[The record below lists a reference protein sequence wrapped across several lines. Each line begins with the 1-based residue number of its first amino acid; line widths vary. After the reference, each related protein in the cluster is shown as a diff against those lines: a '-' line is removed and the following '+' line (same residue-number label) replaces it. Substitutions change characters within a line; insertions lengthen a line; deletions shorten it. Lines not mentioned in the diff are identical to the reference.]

1 MNATEEL
8 FSRRSFLTTGVAAT
22 ALAAEAGQAASQT
35 STGNPP
41 VFDVDYRKL
50 LAPAD
55 LVYEKPAPRSEE
67 GIPVGNG
74 RMGTL
79 VWTTPSSIR
88 MQINRADVYANNSYT
103 NSFFERHN
111 DYCGGCGC
119 VDIDCAGAGDDTFP
133 EAGFPQRL
141 SVYDGLLTMN
151 GKGVTARILGWPAQ
165 DVMAVAV
172 DDRRPAPEPVQ
183 VNLRMLRY
191 ETKYFGGQLETFARE
206 HIVTVQNRNH
216 SAASQLH
223 IRDNRIVLTQ
233 DFREGE
239 YCCKSAVAIGIV
251 GRNAKPRR
259 LNETEVRL
267 AAAPG
272 AGSFTILI
280 ATSASFDP
288 KEDVAGSALRQLEA
302 AASKDFAA
310 IARET
315 RDWWHEFWSRGFVH
329 LRSADGEAGFVEKH
343 YHYFLYVMA
352 SSSRGKF
359 PPKFNGMI
367 WNTGG
372 DQRTWGAQHWY
383 ANLSCYYEAIPATN
397 RWELMDPVFDMYSG
411 MYQASATA
419 ARQQWG
425 SQGIYIAETS
435 YFNGLAKLP
444 DDIAAEMR
452 ELYLLRKPWDQ
463 RSERF
468 RQFAETKHPHSSR
481 WNWIQ
486 SGEWADGRWAIKD
499 RGFGPY
505 GAVNHIFGST
515 AKICYF
521 YWRRYEFTQDREWLR
536 ARAYPML
543 KGAVEFYR
551 NYPNL
556 KKGADGKY
564 HIHHVNS
571 NESVYGARDTDED
584 ISSMRGV
591 TAALL
596 RASEILNTD
605 ADMRPVWREFL
616 DNLAPIPASDDPEA
630 LKPAN
635 YSGPRVFVRGLKPAV
650 KEGGFL
656 PDSNSLPMWLFDF
669 CNVEARDRQ
678 ALETARNTFSA
689 SLRNGLTPKTS
700 VSVLSKLAM
709 AAAALGRADAVRI
722 LIPNQ
727 IRALALERGTAY
739 KGGGVLDNRMTLREG
754 PQALDAE
761 RLGRASEAMHLALL
775 QSNAPAPGED
785 TIIHVFPAWPKE
797 WNAQYT
803 LAARG
808 AFLVSSSIQGG
819 RIEFVA
825 LDSQAGAE
833 CRLRNPWGEGEI
845 DLYRDG
851 KKAET
856 LKGSLPR
863 FATRKGERIVV
874 APAGTAPNQY
884 QRSVPAG

>member
-1 MNATEEL
+1 MNSPDGL
-8 FSRRSFLTTGVAAT
+8 FSRRSFLAAGMAAPAVT
-22 ALAAEAGQAASQT
+22 AGPQSPASEV
-35 STGNPP
+35 GI
-41 VFDVDYRKL
+41 FDVNYRKL

-55 LVYEKPAPRSEE
+55 LVYEKRAARSEE

-79 VWTTPSSIR
+79 VWTTPSSVR
-88 MQINRADVYANNSYT
+88 MQINRVDVYANDGYT

-111 DYCGGCGC
+111 DYCGGCGY
-119 VDIDCAGAGDDTFP
+119 VDISCAEAGEDPFP
-133 EAGFPQRL
+133 ETGFSQRL

-151 GKGVTARILGWPAQ
+151 GRGVTLRALGWPAQ
-165 DVMAVAV
+165 DVIAIAVE
-172 DDRRPAPEPVQ
+172 DRRRAPEPIRVD
-183 VNLRMLRY
+183 LRMLRY
-191 ETKYFGGQLETFARE
+191 ETKYFGGQLETFVRD
-206 HIVTVQNRNH
+206 HTVTVRNRNH
-216 SAASQLH
+216 TAASRLE
-223 IRDNRIVLTQ
+223 IRGDRIVLTQ
-233 DFREGE
+233 DFREGG
-239 YCCKSAVAIGIV
+239 YCSRSAVAIGIV
-251 GRNAKPRR
+251 GRPAKPRL
-259 LNETEVRL
+259 LNETSVSL
-267 AAAPG
+267 AGAAEAG
-272 AGSFTILI
+272 AFTILI
-280 ATSASFDP
+280 ASAATFDP

-302 AASKDFAA
+302 SSSKGFATL
-310 IARET
+310 ARET
-315 RDWWHEFWSRGFVH
+315 QDWWREFWKRGFVH
-329 LRSADGEAGFVEKH
+329 LRSADSEADFVEKH
-343 YHYFLYVMA
+343 YHYFLYLMA

-372 DQRTWGAQHWY
+372 DLRTWGAQHWY
-383 ANLSCYYEAIPATN
+383 ANLSCYYEAIPAAN

-411 MYQASATA
+411 MYEASAIA

-435 YFNGLAKLP
+435 YFKGLARLP
-444 DDIAAEMR
+444 DDIAEEMR
-452 ELYLLRKPWDQ
+452 ELYLLRKPWEQ

-486 SGEWADGRWAIKD
+486 AGDWVEGKYVIKD

-515 AKICYF
+515 AKICYY
-521 YWRRYEFTQDREWLR
+521 YWRRYEYTQDREWLR
-536 ARAYPML
+536 IRAYPML

-556 KKGADGKY
+556 KKGEDGKY

-596 RASEILNTD
+596 RASEILGLD
-605 ADMRPVWREFL
+605 AEMRPVWREFL
-616 DNLAPIPASDDPEA
+616 GNLAPIPTSDDPEA

-656 PDSNSLPMWLFDF
+656 PDSNSMPMWVYDF
-669 CNVEARDRQ
+669 CNVEARDRGVF
-678 ALETARNTFSA
+678 ETARNTFAA
-689 SLRNGLTPKTS
+689 SLRHSLTPQTS
-700 VSVLSKLAM
+700 VSVLSKLAI
-709 AAAALGRADAVRI
+709 AAASVGRDDAVRV
-722 LIPNQ
+722 LVPNQ
-727 IRALALERGTAY
+727 IRALTPERSTAY

-754 PQALDAE
+754 PQAIDAQ
-761 RLGRASEAMHLALL
+761 RLGRAAEAMHLALL
-775 QSNAPAPGED
+775 QSNPPGPGED
-785 TIIHVFPAWPKE
+785 PILHVFPAWPKE

-808 AFLVSSSIQGG
+808 AFLVSSSMEGG

-825 LDSQAGAE
+825 VASQAGAE
-833 CRLRNPWGEGEI
+833 CRLRNPWGESGV

-851 KKAET
+851 RKAET
-856 LKGSLPR
+856 LSGSLLR
-863 FATRKGERIVV
+863 FGTRTGEKIVAV
-874 APAGTAPNQY
+874 PAGAAPNQY
-884 QRSVPAG
+884 KKTLPQV

>member
-1 MNATEEL
+1 MDSSDRL
-8 FSRRSFLTTGVAAT
+8 FSRRSFLTTGIAAS
-22 ALAAEAGQAASQT
+22 ALAAEPQAPAGAAA
-35 STGNPP
+35 
-41 VFDVDYRKL
+41 VFDMNYRKL

-55 LVYEKPAPRSEE
+55 LVYERPAARSEE

-88 MQINRADVYANNSYT
+88 MQINRVDVYANDGYT

-111 DYCGGCGC
+111 DYCGGCGY
-119 VDIDCAGAGDDTFP
+119 VDISCAEAGEDTFP

-141 SVYDGLLTMN
+141 SVCDGLLTMN
-151 GKGVTARILGWPAQ
+151 GRGVTSRILGWPAQ
-165 DVMAVAV
+165 DVIAVAV
-172 DDRRPAPEPVQ
+172 EDRRSAPEPVH
-183 VNLRMLRY
+183 VDLRMLRY
-191 ETKYFGGQLETFARE
+191 ETKYFGGQLETFVRE
-206 HIVTVQNRNH
+206 HIVTVRNRMH
-216 SAASQLH
+216 TAASQLE
-223 IRDNRIVLTQ
+223 IRGNRIVLTQ
-233 DFREGE
+233 DFREGDH
-239 YCCKSAVAIGIV
+239 CSKSAVAIGIV
-251 GRNAKPRR
+251 GRDAKPR
-259 LNETEVRL
+259 LPNETEVRL

-272 AGSFTILI
+272 AGSFTVLI
-280 ATSASFDP
+280 ATAASFDP
-288 KEDVAGSALRQLEA
+288 KEDVAAAALRQLEA
-302 AASKDFAA
+302 AASKGFAA
-310 IARET
+310 LARET
-315 RDWWHEFWSRGFVH
+315 QDWWREFWSRGFVH
-329 LRSADGEAGFVEKH
+329 LRSADGEADFVEKH
-343 YHYFLYVMA
+343 YHYFLYLMA

-372 DQRTWGAQHWY
+372 DLRTWGTQHWY

-411 MYQASATA
+411 MYDASATA

-435 YFNGLAKLP
+435 YLKGLAKLP
-444 DDIAAEMR
+444 DDIAEEMR
-452 ELYLLRKPWDQ
+452 DLYLLRKPWDQ

-468 RQFAETKHPHSSR
+468 RRFAETKHPHSSR
-481 WNWIQ
+481 WNWNLA
-486 SGEWADGRWAIKD
+486 GEWVDGKYVIKD

-515 AKICYF
+515 AKICYY
-521 YWRRYEFTQDREWLR
+521 YWRRYEYTQDREWLR

-556 KKGADGKY
+556 RKGADGKY

-584 ISSMRGV
+584 TSSMRGV

-596 RASEILNTD
+596 RASEILNSD
-605 ADMRPVWREFL
+605 AGMRPVWREFL
-616 DNLAPIPASDDPEA
+616 DNLAAIPTSEDPEA

-656 PDSNSLPMWLFDF
+656 PDSNSMPMWLFDF

-678 ALETARNTFSA
+678 VFETARNTFAA
-689 SLRNGLTPKTS
+689 SLRGGLTPKTP

-709 AAAALGRADAVRI
+709 AAASVGRADAVRV
-722 LIPNQ
+722 LVPNQ
-727 IRALALERGTAY
+727 IRALAPERGTAY

-754 PQALDAE
+754 PQAIDAQ
-761 RLGRASEAMHLALL
+761 RLGRAAEAMHLALL
-775 QSNAPAPGED
+775 QSNPPAPGED
-785 TIIHVFPAWPKE
+785 PILHVFPAWPKE

-808 AFLVSSSIQGG
+808 AFLVSSSMEGG

-825 LDSQAGAE
+825 VESQAGTG
-833 CRLRNPWGEGEI
+833 CRLRNPWGDGGV

-851 KKAET
+851 RKAET
-856 LKGSLPR
+856 LTGSLLR
-863 FATRKGERIVV
+863 FATRKGERIVAV
-874 APAGTAPNQY
+874 PAGAAPNQSK
-884 QRSVPAG
+884 RSLPAV